1 MKTNLGLKTSQQLAL
16 TPQLQQSIKL
26 LQMSTVELREELEST
41 ILENPLLEF
50 EESTGSPQIED
61 QQDTKLI
68 EEGVN
73 SNNENH
79 SSQQTEENCDN
90 FDNQKQYESSNETDY
105 KNNEI
110 WSQTK
115 PSKNRISNDDP
126 GDFRENL
133 KEAPISLTQHLSA
146 QLAPMKLPTKERAWI
161 EILIHALDSD
171 GFLRESLEEVEEP
184 FREEFIKLY
193 GESLSS
199 EERFIGLK
207 LLQSFDP
214 LGIGAKDLSDCL
226 RIQIVSRK
234 ELLDKDVFHA
244 CLTIVSDCL
253 NLLAQHNI
261 SGLSKATGYS
271 KDIVL
276 RAENEIRQLN
286 PRPGACFRDDVALT
300 VIPDTIAF
308 KTNSGIWSARLNES
322 AVPRL
327 KIDQDYAR
335 AIRNL
340 SGTKNS
346 MGQQLQEAKWMLK
359 NIQQRFDTILRVSQ
373 TIVDVQ
379 QDFFEIGPRAMRPLV
394 LRDVAARCDLHEST
408 VSRVT
413 NQKYIST
420 PLGCFELKYFFGSH
434 VTTDSGGVASG
445 TAIKEQIKDW
455 IGEENPNKPLSDQNM
470 SDKFATIGIVIARRT
485 VAKYREALRIPSAS
499 IRKRR

>member
-50 EESTGSPQIED
+50 EENTGSPQIED

-73 SNNENH
+73 RNNENH
-79 SSQQTEENCDN
+79 GSQHIEENRDN

-105 KNNEI
+105 KNNDI
-110 WSQTK
+110 WSQTR

-133 KEAPISLTQHLSA
+133 KEAPVSLTQHLSA
-146 QLAPMKLPTKERAWI
+146 QLAPMMLPAKERAWI

-184 FREEFIKLY
+184 FRDEFIKLY

-271 KDIVL
+271 KEIVL
-276 RAENEIRQLN
+276 QAENEIRQLN
-286 PRPGACFRDDVALT
+286 PRPGACFRDDIALT

-340 SGTKNS
+340 SGTK
-346 MGQQLQEAKWMLK
+346 
-359 NIQQRFDTILRVSQ
+359 
-373 TIVDVQ
+373 
-379 QDFFEIGPRAMRPLV
+379 
-394 LRDVAARCDLHEST
+394 
-408 VSRVT
+408 
-413 NQKYIST
+413 
-420 PLGCFELKYFFGSH
+420 EL
-434 VTTDSGGVASG
+434 DG
-445 TAIKEQIKDW
+445 TAVTRSEMD
-455 IGEENPNKPLSDQNM
+455 
-470 SDKFATIGIVIARRT
+470 A
-485 VAKYREALRIPSAS
+485 
-499 IRKRR
+499 

>member
-1 MKTNLGLKTSQQLAL
+1 MKTSLGLKTSQQLAL

-26 LQMSTVELREELEST
+26 LQMSTIELREELEST
-41 ILENPLLEF
+41 ILQNPLLEF
-50 EESTGSPQIED
+50 EDNTDSTVASNAENTKPSDENHQSDNQNPEQIEV
-61 QQDTKLI
+61 K
-68 EEGVN
+68 
-73 SNNENH
+73 NNEF
-79 SSQQTEENCDN
+79 EEE
-90 FDNQKQYESSNETDY
+90 KRYEASDETDY
-105 KNNEI
+105 KSNEV

-115 PSKNRISNDDP
+115 PSKNRLNTDDAS
-126 GDFRENL
+126 DFRENL

-146 QLAPMKLPTKERAWI
+146 QLATMNLPDKERAWV

-184 FREEFIKLY
+184 FRDEFVKLY
-193 GESLSS
+193 GESLTSD
-199 EERFIGLK
+199 ERFIGLK

-214 LGIGAKDLSDCL
+214 LGIGAKDLADCL

-234 ELLDKDVFHA
+234 DQLQQDVFNA
-244 CLTIVSDCL
+244 SVNIISDFL

-261 SGLSKATGYS
+261 SGLAKATGYA

-276 RAENEIRQLN
+276 KAENEIRDLN
-286 PRPGACFRDDVALT
+286 PRPGASFRDDIALT

-308 KTNSGIWSARLNES
+308 KTDSGNWSARLNES
-322 AVPRL
+322 AIPRL
-327 KIDQDYAR
+327 RIHQDYAR
-335 AIRNL
+335 AIKNL

-394 LRDVAARCDLHEST
+394 LRDVATRCDLHEST

-434 VTTDSGGVASG
+434 VTTESGGVASG

-455 IGEENPNKPLSDQNM
+455 INEENPKKPLSDQNM
-470 SDKFATIGIVIARRT
+470 SDKFSLEGIVIARRT

>member
-1 MKTNLGLKTSQQLAL
+1 MKTSIGLKTSQQLAL

-26 LQMSTVELREELEST
+26 LQMSTIELREQLEST

-50 EESTGSPQIED
+50 DENAGSPQAENGENLKSVERSQQSENNNKGETEEKRDDFED
-61 QQDTKLI
+61 QKA
-68 EEGVN
+68 
-73 SNNENH
+73 
-79 SSQQTEENCDN
+79 
-90 FDNQKQYESSNETDY
+90 FETSVEIGY
-105 KNNEI
+105 KNNDI

-115 PSKNRISNDDP
+115 PSKNRASNDDS

-133 KEAPISLTQHLSA
+133 KEAPVSLTQHLSA
-146 QLAPMKLPTKERAWI
+146 QLAPMKLHDKERAWI
-161 EILIHALDSD
+161 EILIHALDPD

-184 FREEFIKLY
+184 FREEFRDLY

-199 EERFIGLK
+199 DERFIGLK

-214 LGIGAKDLSDCL
+214 IGIGAKDLADCL
-226 RIQIVSRK
+226 RIQILSRK
-234 ELLDKDVFHA
+234 EQLEQDVYHA

-261 SGLSKATGYS
+261 SGLTKATGLP
-271 KDIVL
+271 KDVVL
-276 RAENEIRQLN
+276 RAENEIRNLN
-286 PRPGACFRDDVALT
+286 PRPGSSFKDDIALT

-308 KTNSGIWSARLNES
+308 KTNSGSWSARLNES
-322 AVPRL
+322 AIPRL
-327 KIDQDYAR
+327 KIDQDYAQ
-335 AIRNL
+335 AIRNS
-340 SGTKNS
+340 SGNKNS

-434 VTTDSGGVASG
+434 VTTESGGVASG

-455 IGEENPNKPLSDQNM
+455 IGEENLDKPLSDQNM
-470 SDKFATIGIVIARRT
+470 SDKFSSIGIVIARRT
-485 VAKYREALRIPSAS
+485 VAKYREALKIPSAS

>member
-1 MKTNLGLKTSQQLAL
+1 ML
-16 TPQLQQSIKL
+16 
-26 LQMSTVELREELEST
+26 
-41 ILENPLLEF
+41 
-50 EESTGSPQIED
+50 
-61 QQDTKLI
+61 
-68 EEGVN
+68 
-73 SNNENH
+73 
-79 SSQQTEENCDN
+79 
-90 FDNQKQYESSNETDY
+90 
-105 KNNEI
+105 
-110 WSQTK
+110 
-115 PSKNRISNDDP
+115 
-126 GDFRENL
+126 
-133 KEAPISLTQHLSA
+133 QHLSA
-146 QLAPMKLPTKERAWI
+146 QLAPMKLTPKERAWI

-193 GESLSS
+193 GEGLSN

-276 RAENEIRQLN
+276 RAENQIRQLN

-308 KTNSGIWSARLNES
+308 KTNSGIWAVRLNES